1 MDRAKL
7 EEAIAYLI
15 GRDGSI
21 SGAHSREGGNYVK
34 CLTMLGVLKE
44 AAEAH
49 LATLP
54 KPTKMVE
61 VWRCEWVQYEIPKP
75 FSQSEGSG
83 EASKKWAEDHA
94 NYLRNYSCYSC
105 IRVTGPHQQEV
116 PA

>member
-7 EEAIAYLI
+7 EEAIERCKVAPVHYHPEKGLPPFWFT
-15 GRDGSI
+15 GQ
-21 SGAHSREGGNYVK
+21 ALEALREA
-34 CLTMLGVLKE
+34 T
-44 AAEAH
+44 EAH

>member
-7 EEAIAYLI
+7 EEAIQRCKVAPVHYHPEKGLPPFWFM
-15 GRDGSI
+15 RQDLE
-21 SGAHSREGGNYVK
+21 ALR
-34 CLTMLGVLKE
+34 E

-54 KPTKMVE
+54 KTKIVV
-61 VWRCEWVQYEIPKP
+61 VWRVEFAQVKP
-75 FSQSEGSG
+75 NTLATW
-83 EASKKWAEDHA
+83 EAAAATFTDRDEADRYAKTVGKWP
-94 NYLRNYSCYSC
+94 LTTC